1 MHSRLWRLIAI
12 VANAV
17 SITFVIRIHTGLTGQ
32 KSDPH
37 FLPVLIL
44 APIAIRLYAIIVFL
58 PLNALLD
65 RAGKTR
71 LLHYELTAYGI

>member
-1 MHSRLWRLIAI
+1 LIAI

-17 SITFVIRIHTGLTGQ
+17 SVTSVLVLYSGLTGQ
-32 KSDPH
+32 QGDSH

-44 APIAIRLYAIIVFL
+44 APIAIRLCAIIVFL

-65 RAGKTR
+65 RAGRTR
-71 LLHYELTAYGI
+71 LLDY